1 MLKAKKLRL
10 GGKVSAPKKKY
21 DFETALNRS
30 FSYIKNPL
38 QKWKKGDLKERQLV
52 LRIVFEDALIYDKE
66 TGFETAKLSLPV
78 ELSCIPELD
87 RLEMVELRGVEPL
100 TSSMPW
106 KRSSQLSYSPNF
118 FMVRP
123 AGFEPTT
130 SRSAIWRSSR
140 LNYGRTRRQERA
152 TGLQKVSGES
162 LSVFIFDFYKLKG
175 KTSIKDRKPGSP
187 RN

>member
-66 TGFETAKLSLPV
+66 TGFETAKLSLP
-78 ELSCIPELD
+78 
-87 RLEMVELRGVEPL
+87 
-100 TSSMPW
+100 
-106 KRSSQLSYSPNF
+106 F
-118 FMVRP
+118 
-123 AGFEPTT
+123 
-130 SRSAIWRSSR
+130 
-140 LNYGRTRRQERA
+140 
-152 TGLQKVSGES
+152 
-162 LSVFIFDFYKLKG
+162 
-175 KTSIKDRKPGSP
+175 
-187 RN
+187 